1 MALPYGLVWRVSVVI
16 SLTRLFADINAAALR
31 MLGYTA
37 AAIAVLAVS
46 AGLLI
51 SYLVTAPL
59 LRLSQQMNEVA
70 EMNLDVIQQ
79 KPSRFKEIADIQAFF
94 GTMVNKL
101 MVWTES
107 SFPFFQKRKEKKR
120 KEPFSFAVLLYSG
133 C

>member
-1 MALPYGLVWRVSVVI
+1 MTLPYGLVWRVSVVI
-16 SLTRLFADINAAALR
+16 SLTQLFSEINSAASR

-59 LRLSQQMNEVA
+59 IRLSYQMEEVA
-70 EMNLDVIQQ
+70 EMNLDVVKQ

-94 GTMVNKL
+94 GTMVGKL
-101 MVWTES
+101 MV
-107 SFPFFQKRKEKKR
+107 
-120 KEPFSFAVLLYSG
+120 VHLY
-133 C
+133 